1 MKRTSAVFIPQTFL
15 RRIPMITLHFCEYN
29 RFNQDY
35 DTIFR
40 PGGSGDYLFLLL
52 KTPMKIYL
60 QEELIITKEN
70 ACLLFTPQTPQH
82 YQAVKR
88 FCNSYLHFSSDLS
101 PARQYGFPENEIFYP
116 SNPAEIDSFIRSVQ
130 MEYFSLAEY
139 RDEYIHCLISQMFI
153 SISRDLLHRADR
165 KEDGE
170 NLYLLFQNLRRKMLS
185 NCQEEWTIERLCQ
198 EVNLEKSQFYVYYH
212 HFFSTTPKTDL
223 LHVRMEKAKS
233 LLSNEALQVQEAARL
248 CGFTNLQHFT
258 RYFRK
263 YCGCSPRE
271 YGLSCK
277 QKEEPVPGS
286 SQ

>member
-1 MKRTSAVFIPQTFL
+1 
-15 RRIPMITLHFCEYN
+15 MITLHFCEYN

-116 SNPAEIDSFIRSVQ
+116 SNPVEIDSFIRSVQ

-170 NLYLLFQNLRRKMLS
+170 NLYLLFQNLRLKMLS

-233 LLSNEALQVQEAARL
+233 LLSNEALQVQEACSTSPGISGNTAAVPPGNTAFPANRKRSL
-248 CGFTNLQHFT
+248 YLAPPNNYPNLIAHICD
-258 RYFRK
+258 K
-263 YCGCSPRE
+263 
-271 YGLSCK
+271 
-277 QKEEPVPGS
+277 PVINLRIVPF
-286 SQ
+286 

>member
-1 MKRTSAVFIPQTFL
+1 MIRFSAPA
-15 RRIPMITLHFCEYN
+15 E
-29 RFNQDY
+29 
-35 DTIFR
+35 
-40 PGGSGDYLFLLL
+40 GGDYLFLLL

-153 SISRDLLHRADR
+153 SISQ
-165 KEDGE
+165 GSSPP
-170 NLYLLFQNLRRKMLS
+170 RRPEGGWQKTS
-185 NCQEEWTIERLCQ
+185 I
-198 EVNLEKSQFYVYYH
+198 
-212 HFFSTTPKTDL
+212 FFS
-223 LHVRMEKAKS
+223 RIFA
-233 LLSNEALQVQEAARL
+233 
-248 CGFTNLQHFT
+248 
-258 RYFRK
+258 
-263 YCGCSPRE
+263 
-271 YGLSCK
+271 
-277 QKEEPVPGS
+277 
-286 SQ
+286 